1 MCVLKSYR
9 HNVDTSIIL
18 FWQLFCYIKRN
29 EINSRVGNG
38 KIMKNQTPAI
48 KHAKGRG
55 AKFVYEELRREI
67 LTLELKPGVPLDETS
82 LSQRFAMSRS
92 PIREALVRLSADGLV
107 ETLSNRSALVAP
119 INLGDFPRYVEA
131 LDFLQRI
138 NTRLAAKFRTTTDLN
153 QMMESAKAFDRACA
167 ENDFLKMS
175 ATNRD
180 FHMSVAEA
188 GKNSYLAKSYS
199 QLLDE
204 GRRILHTHF
213 DFIQSSTAD
222 RLLTAEHTDIIEA
235 IRQQDVIEADR
246 LAHEHTR
253 QFHDR
258 FINFLKAKYYE
269 DFDFEEFG

>member
-1 MCVLKSYR
+1 MK
-9 HNVDTSIIL
+9 
-18 FWQLFCYIKRN
+18 
-29 EINSRVGNG
+29 
-38 KIMKNQTPAI
+38 KNQPPAI

-55 AKFVYEELRREI
+55 AKFVYDELRKEI
-67 LTLELKPGVPLDETS
+67 LTLELEPGVPLDETS
-82 LSQRFAMSRS
+82 LSQRFSMSRS

-107 ETLSNRSALVAP
+107 VTLSNRSTLVAP
-119 INLGDFPRYVEA
+119 IHLGEFPRYVEA

-138 NTRLAAKFRTTTDLN
+138 NTRLAAKFRTATELDL
-153 QMMESAKAFDRACA
+153 MTEAAKAFDRASA
-167 ENDFLKMS
+167 ENDYLKMS

-188 GKNSYLAKSYS
+188 GKNPYLVKPYG

-213 DFIQSSTAD
+213 DFIQSSTTD
-222 RLLTAEHTDIIEA
+222 RILATDHTDIIEA
-235 IRQQDVIEADR
+235 IRRQDVLEADR

-258 FINFLKAKYYE
+258 FINFLKARYDD
-269 DFDFEEFG
+269 DFDFEKLG